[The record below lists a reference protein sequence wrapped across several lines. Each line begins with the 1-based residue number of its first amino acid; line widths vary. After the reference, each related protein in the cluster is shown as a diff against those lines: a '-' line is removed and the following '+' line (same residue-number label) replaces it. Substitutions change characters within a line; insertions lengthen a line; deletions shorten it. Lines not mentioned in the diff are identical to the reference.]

1 MTKTAKCRKILKV
14 VLIQSSNHNHL
25 ESIHKSLRGTGVIAA
40 PRQTSGVHAGSET
53 LWSVDTYFTVGIAC
67 PDRSGAESSPE
78 SRLRYATRKII
89 FVSKGIANEIT
100 LAILS
105 SLRQV
110 FCPCPPAS
118 KVTTKPQRS
127 PRLMIKHKCAGVRAS
142 ACTRVHAR
150 VRVQ

>member
-1 MTKTAKCRKILKV
+1 MVGRYIFHRRDRMSRPKRSRARR
-14 VLIQSSNHNHL
+14 
-25 ESIHKSLRGTGVIAA
+25 SLV
-40 PRQTSGVHAGSET
+40 
-53 LWSVDTYFTVGIAC
+53 
-67 PDRSGAESSPE
+67 
-78 SRLRYATRKII
+78 LRYATRKII

-105 SLRQV
+105 PLRQV

-127 PRLMIKHKCAGVRAS
+127 PRLMIKHKCAGVRAY
-142 ACTRVHAR
+142 ARTRVYAR